1 MIKLG
6 RIELWDQEA
15 LGPRPGEPGIKLKA
29 FIGSGGLSI
38 VYLSSLAGRK
48 TAVKASLHLRPWRT
62 LERAEQ
68 EGLLKEAKL
77 LAKLRHPNILAVL
90 AYGTSSWP

>member
-48 TAVKASLHLRPWRT
+48 L
-62 LERAEQ
+62 
-68 EGLLKEAKL
+68 LLKRL
-77 LAKLRHPNILAVL
+77 FI
-90 AYGTSSWP
+90 